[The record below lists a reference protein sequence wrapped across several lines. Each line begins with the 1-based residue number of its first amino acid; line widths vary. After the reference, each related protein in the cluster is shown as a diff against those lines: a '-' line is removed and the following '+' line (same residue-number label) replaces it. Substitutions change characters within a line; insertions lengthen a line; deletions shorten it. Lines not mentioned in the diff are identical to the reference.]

1 MVLYPGLYAVQRRPV
16 NKIASGVAEEETLRS
31 APPAPRSAVEQALTR
46 SHKKSASP
54 TSGLA
59 LFVVCDEAQ
68 HVLPNAWHHDCRNAS

>member
-16 NKIASGVAEEETLRS
+16 NKKASGVAEEETLRS
-31 APPAPRSAVEQALTR
+31 AVEQAITC

-54 TSGLA
+54 ASGLA

-68 HVLPNAWHHDCRNAS
+68 HVLPSAWHHDCRNAS